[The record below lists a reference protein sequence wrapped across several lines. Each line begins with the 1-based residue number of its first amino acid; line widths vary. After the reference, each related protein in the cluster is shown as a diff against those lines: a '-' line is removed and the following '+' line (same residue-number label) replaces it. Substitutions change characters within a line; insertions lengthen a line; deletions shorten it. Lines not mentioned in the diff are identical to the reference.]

1 MYTVFSIT
9 IKVNDD
15 LDDEMGK
22 KSDYSKDNII
32 TTKFHLACALPPLGY
47 I

>member
-15 LDDEMGK
+15 LDDEMEK
-22 KSDYSKDNII
+22 NQTIQEIILI